1 MSLRRVT
8 AIVRKEIVH
17 IIRDLRTLFL
27 VTISPAFLLFLLSYI
42 FSFEASQLNLAAL
55 DLDRTSLSRRY
66 LASLTSDPS
75 LDLAQMVHSYD
86 SIQPLLVS
94 GEVDAV
100 LIIPPGFADTVY
112 SGQPAQVQ
120 AVVDGTDPLVGRQAV
135 SALGARSGIFVSST
149 GMSSS
154 VRAAE
159 LVEVRSQAWYNA
171 GLESLL
177 SMVPGLLAIVLIMP
191 TMAFALAM
199 TREKE
204 TGTLEGL
211 IATPVSGFEYVVGKL
226 LAYMAMGL
234 VSALAA
240 LLVAVLWFK
249 VPFRGNLAIYLL
261 LVSDYFLACMGAAVV
276 VASFVKSQQ
285 ASMFIVLLVFLVP
298 SFFLAG
304 LITPVSTDSLSAMLT
319 SLALPSTHFVEVSR
333 AVFLKG
339 LGFPELARP
348 ALVLLGMGLGA
359 LAIGLRLFR
368 KKIA

>member
-1 MSLRRVT
+1 MSLRRMT
-8 AIVRKEIVH
+8 AIVRKEILH
-17 IIRDLRTLFL
+17 IVRDPRNLFL

-42 FSFEASQLNLAAL
+42 FSFEISQLKLAVL
-55 DLDRTSLSRRY
+55 DLDQTSLSRRY
-66 LASLTSDPS
+66 LASLTSDP
-75 LDLAQMVHSYD
+75 DMILARVVDSYD
-86 SIQPLLVS
+86 QIQPLLVN
-94 GEVDAV
+94 GDVDAV
-100 LIIPPGFADTVY
+100 LIIPPGFADTVH

-120 AVVDGTDPLVGRQAV
+120 AIIDGTDPLVGSQTI
-135 SALGARSGIFVSST
+135 STLGARSGVFVSSA
-149 GMSSS
+149 GMPSSWQP
-154 VRAAE
+154 VE

-171 GLESLL
+171 GVESLL

-211 IATPVSGFEYVVGKL
+211 IVTPVSGFEYVVGKL

-234 VSALAA
+234 VSAIVA
-240 LLVAVLWFK
+240 LLVATLWFK

-261 LVSDYFLACMGAAVV
+261 LVSDYFLACMGATVV

-285 ASMFIVLLVFLVP
+285 TGMFIVLLVFLVP

-304 LITPVSTDSLSAMLT
+304 LITPVSTNSLGAMLT
-319 SLALPSTHFVEVSR
+319 SFALPSTHFVEVSR

-339 LGFPELARP
+339 LGLADLARP
-348 ALVLLGMGLGA
+348 ALILLGMGLGA
-359 LAIGLRLFR
+359 LAIGLWLFR
-368 KKIA
+368 KKLA